1 MNFLETKNDAAREQN
16 TKRYPPPSDLPKS
29 KYLPPPPPH
38 DNQVHKEKGP
48 NILLKEGSNKKAV
61 RHEKNGHIKQTQ
73 RRGNNRPYPQ
83 RNYHKTN
90 KKSKYEL
97 LKTLV
102 NIKAQKTANTILK
115 A

>member
-1 MNFLETKNDAAREQN
+1 MMQRGNKTQRDTLHPVIFLKVSISPLPHHTTTKY
-16 TKRYPPPSDLPKS
+16 T
-29 KYLPPPPPH
+29 
-38 DNQVHKEKGP
+38 KEKGP